1 MPDFACIVA
10 PFNDL
15 FRKGTKWTWSQDHH
29 QAFEEVKAR
38 LVLDLAC
45 PDFGK
50 MFILQTDARDYGIG
64 AILIQKN
71 TDIEDGEKVISYSSR
86 TLYGAENNYST
97 TDTIRK

>member
-1 MPDFACIVA
+1 M
-10 PFNDL
+10 
-15 FRKGTKWTWSQDHH
+15 
-29 QAFEEVKAR
+29 
-38 LVLDLAC
+38 VLDLAC